1 MIEAIAAVRSYS
13 MNKIEGGDEN
23 IIVIDIGGSTLQVTL
38 INILD
43 GNINVEAS
51 SADHN
56 LGG

>member
-1 MIEAIAAVRSYS
+1 MIEAIAAVRIYS
-13 MNKIEGGDEN
+13 MNKIEGEDEN

-38 INILD
+38 INILE

-51 SADHN
+51 SVDHN